1 MRAVLQR
8 VLRGSVRVEGDV
20 IGEIAKG
27 LVVLVGVEKGDTE
40 KDVEY
45 VTGKVS
51 GLRIFP
57 NSEGK
62 MDLSVKATGGDV
74 LAASQFTLLGNTRQ
88 GRRPSFEASE
98 EPKRAEEVFNLLVE
112 KLKDEGVT
120 VETGRFGADM
130 QVELVGDGPVTI
142 IIDSSKD
149 TKDT

>member
-45 VTGKVS
+45 VTGKVA
-51 GLRIFP
+51 GLRIFS

-62 MDLSVKATGGDV
+62 MDLSVKDTGGAV
-74 LAASQFTLLGNTRQ
+74 LAVSQFTLLGNTRK

-98 EPKRAEEVFNLLVE
+98 EPKRAEEVFNLFVE
-112 KLKDEGVT
+112 KLKDQGVT

-142 IIDSSKD
+142 VIDSRKD
-149 TKDT
+149 T

>member
-8 VLRGSVRVEGDV
+8 VLCGSVRVEGDV
-20 IGEIAKG
+20 IGEIVKG

-45 VTGKVS
+45 VTGKVA
-51 GLRIFP
+51 GLRIFS

-62 MDLSVKATGGDV
+62 MDLSVKDTGGAV
-74 LAASQFTLLGNTRQ
+74 LAVSQFTLLGNTRK

-98 EPKRAEEVFNLLVE
+98 EPKRAEEVFNLFVE
-112 KLKDEGVT
+112 KLKDQGVT

-130 QVELVGDGPVTI
+130 KVELVGDGPVTI
-142 IIDSSKD
+142 IIDSRKD
-149 TKDT
+149 T